1 VRARSD
7 AQPTSRRSGVYRWQV
22 DVPKSVL
29 LGDWAAQ
36 VSEMRAPGLATSLGR
51 VELSAY
57 PIRVT
62 PGTENLL
69 PAEAILGA
77 RFVVLDAP
85 AGPEFD
91 TFIALDNDGVGLG
104 PSPPAELI
112 TTFPSAFVDG
122 GVMFEVWTYQ
132 VGGAPV
138 YGVMCQPRARAPD
151 EPLRTLI
158 WNHRGIRTDQEAAA
172 AAALGADTSA
182 GVGLGVAD
190 LELCENMA
198 KLGWRVAMSAYRY
211 QGVSRLNCT
220 PTPSPTDRCRPI
232 AYSCSPKATLPAGF
246 DLPLPGGPFS
256 LRESEFCL
264 SETADVMRWTEIVR
278 GMPGVDPNSILMMGG
293 SHGACVTLGRTGC
306 AGEGRDRA
314 RAASRLRARCTGAR
328 GNPPG
333 RVAPRVL
340 CERLAPPPRRAPRR
354 SAGGVPC
361 ALTAAYGRRPSAAP
375 RFPVACGR

>member
-1 VRARSD
+1 
-7 AQPTSRRSGVYRWQV
+7 
-22 DVPKSVL
+22 
-29 LGDWAAQ
+29 
-36 VSEMRAPGLATSLGR
+36 
-51 VELSAY
+51 
-57 PIRVT
+57 
-62 PGTENLL
+62 
-69 PAEAILGA
+69 LGA

-151 EPLRTLI
+151 EPLRTLF
-158 WNHRGIRTDQEAAA
+158 WNHGGIRTDQEAAA

-293 SHGACVTLGRTGC
+293 SHGACVTL
-306 AGEGRDRA
+306 RA
-314 RAASRLRARCTGAR
+314 
-328 GNPPG
+328 
-333 RVAPRVL
+333 V
-340 CERLAPPPRRAPRR
+340 EQ
-354 SAGGVPC
+354 GV
-361 ALTAAYGRRPSAAP
+361 
-375 RFPVACGR
+375 